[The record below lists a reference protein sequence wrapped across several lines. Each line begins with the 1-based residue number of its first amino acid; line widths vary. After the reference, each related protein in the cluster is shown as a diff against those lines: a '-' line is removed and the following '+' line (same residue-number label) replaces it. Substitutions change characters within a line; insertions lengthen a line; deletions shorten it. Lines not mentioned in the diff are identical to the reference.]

1 MNFIALL
8 WSFVASAIAAVL
20 AVTIGIASLTG
31 VDPDRP
37 STGPGAGQYGD

>member
-8 WSFVASAIAAVL
+8 WSFLASAVAAVL
-20 AVTIGIASLTG
+20 VVAIAIASLTG

-37 STGPGAGQYGD
+37 STGPGSGQYGD